1 MRELDSVLAA
11 PAEACCRYLWD
22 SSWWDRIGTRDGMI
36 GIRIV
41 IRINAWRRGGSD
53 GAHES
58 RHARGDDGR
67 PVADEE
73 GGQGWDGG
81 ERGGDALCRAEGEGV
96 CLGRGVFGA
105 DHEGFW
111 GGVAYFLNF

>member
-1 MRELDSVLAA
+1 MRELDGVLAA

-22 SSWWDRIGTRDGMI
+22 SSSWWGDGIGTGNDGI
-36 GIRIV
+36 VVGISARK
-41 IRINAWRRGGSD
+41 RGGSD

-58 RHARGDDGR
+58 RHARGDDRR
-67 PVADEE
+67 PIVDQE
-73 GGQGWDGG
+73 GGQGRDGG
-81 ERGGDALCRAEGEGV
+81 ERGGDALCCAEGEGV

-111 GGVAYFLNF
+111 GGVAYFLKF